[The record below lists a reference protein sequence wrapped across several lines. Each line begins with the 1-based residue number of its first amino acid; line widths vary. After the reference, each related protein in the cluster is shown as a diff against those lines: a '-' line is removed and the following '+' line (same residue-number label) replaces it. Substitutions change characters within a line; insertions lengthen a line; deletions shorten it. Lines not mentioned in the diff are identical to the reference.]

1 MFSTPTGS
9 GRPPPRPRRVQPL
22 EDRQLYSVTLASTAD
37 PVATEPVVQ
46 QPAVTVD
53 GTPESFLSGIGKAIK
68 GIGGMLVTAAT

>member
-1 MFSTPTGS
+1 M
-9 GRPPPRPRRVQPL
+9 RRSPQAAATFL
-22 EDRQLYSVTLASTAD
+22 